1 MRLGSP
7 HDIACAFSLPCI
19 VRRYIGK
26 VLHAVK
32 GDQPAYKMQFH
43 DCKVERYLD
52 YHPEFTE
59 EQSSSYLNHPD
70 VIVLWHTGPDET
82 EAIAEQLLVPQQ

>member
-1 MRLGSP
+1 
-7 HDIACAFSLPCI
+7 
-19 VRRYIGK
+19 
-26 VLHAVK
+26 
-32 GDQPAYKMQFH
+32 MQFH